1 MIEVRNLTKKFW
13 KKEVLHDVSMKLDK
27 GVYGLLGENGAGKT
41 TLLRCLAGLYRI
53 NKGQILCNEADIR
66 TIKNYPETIGYL
78 PQKFEGISELTVSE
92 CLSYFAYL
100 KNMKGKEK
108 IDMEI
113 DKVLDM
119 VNLSENKNKK
129 IKNLSGGML
138 RRVGIAQAVLKE
150 PEMLLM
156 DEPTVGLDPE
166 ERIRFKNMIGNYDKE
181 RIVIVSTH
189 IVEDIE
195 AICDKIIVMHKGN
208 VLGVFRVEEIK
219 NKAEKKVYE
228 IATDQINEV
237 DGTYKIIREYE
248 KEGKIISRVLTSKQ
262 QNILSVRPT
271 LEDGYLC
278 MIFGI

>member
-78 PQKFEGISELTVSE
+78 PQKFEGISESTVSE

-262 QNILSVRPT
+262 QNISSVRPT

>member
-166 ERIRFKNMIGNYDKE
+166 ERIRFKNMIGNYDKK

-219 NKAEKKVYE
+219 NKAEK
-228 IATDQINEV
+228 
-237 DGTYKIIREYE
+237 G
-248 KEGKIISRVLTSKQ
+248 L
-262 QNILSVRPT
+262 
-271 LEDGYLC
+271 
-278 MIFGI
+278 